1 MITAVDTNILLDY
14 LNSAEVH
21 NEQSTQRLLE
31 AGQEDGFVIS
41 QTVYA
46 ELAPVFES
54 FEDLNQFLETAGIDV
69 SPSSE
74 RGQFTAGKA
83 FLGYIRRRP
92 ALQCT
97 EYGATET
104 ASCERC
110 GTQIRIRQHIVSDF
124 LIGAHALMHADR
136 LLTRD
141 RSYYRTYFP
150 DLTLA

>member
-14 LNSAEVH
+14 LNPAEVH

-46 ELAPVFES
+46 ELAPAFES

-74 RGQFTAGKA
+74 RAQFTAGTA
-83 FLGYIRRRP
+83 FLGYIRCRP

-97 EYGATET
+97 ECGATKT